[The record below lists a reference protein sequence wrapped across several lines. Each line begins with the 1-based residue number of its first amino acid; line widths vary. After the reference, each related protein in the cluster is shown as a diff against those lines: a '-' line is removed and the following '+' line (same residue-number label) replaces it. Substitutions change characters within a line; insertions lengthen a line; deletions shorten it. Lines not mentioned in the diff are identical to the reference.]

1 MIGIALNLWR
11 PMREYA
17 AVIYDWI
24 LGGGVWDDTGVWRDS
39 AEWNDGE

>member
-1 MIGIALNLWR
+1 MIGIGLNILR
-11 PMREYA
+11 AGRSYA

-24 LGGGVWDDTGVWRDS
+24 LGNGYWDDTGVWRDS